1 MIDIIIS
8 IGKESVYE
16 EVKKTTEYTA
26 SKMGEDQDAYNR
38 IAAIDSD
45 KTLLD
50 RFFNEAKADVTDI
63 IKPFITSIPSTGKT
77 TYGKNIKD
85 VFEFSADLNL
95 PNLFESNLLESIES
109 TITSYFTNYIVSQWY
124 KFTNKKESEGFKV
137 LAESCIIDLR
147 RKIYYRKSPTRQKP
161 TF

>member
-1 MIDIIIS
+1 MIDITIKV
-8 IGKESVYE
+8 GKTAIYD

-26 SKMGEDQDAYNR
+26 SKSDEQDAYNR

-45 KTLLD
+45 KALLD
-50 RFFNEAKADVTDI
+50 RFFNEAVADVTDI
-63 IKPFITSIPSTGKT
+63 IKPFIVSIPSTEQCT
-77 TYGKNIKD
+77 E
-85 VFEFSADLNL
+85 EFSADLTL
-95 PNLFESNLLESIES
+95 PNLFEKNLLESIES

-124 KFTNKKESEGFKV
+124 KFTNKKEAEDFKV